1 MDKDKLWNA
10 LTSDPMAGW
19 CKPSIRS
26 IFPKINN
33 QSRLLWCGI
42 GGTLLSSEAI
52 VHIFASKDKLRDW
65 IPLSSP
71 ELFPLEL
78 RPCDQIVFASKSGI
92 TLELWT
98 WIGRLRAMSGWDTL
112 VNPPIVIT
120 QNNTNPLA
128 QWAKNNDYRILSI
141 PQNIGGRYA
150 AFTLLGT
157 LPLTWMGLNA
167 KAFLQGGQ
175 EVIQSV
181 ATGSGPWEIKVWEMV
196 KTLHEG
202 YLAGI
207 QEWVLL
213 PYNQRIEPLTAWWVQ
228 LVAESLGKMAK
239 DGTRRGLTPIRSMG
253 PMDQHT
259 QLQRW
264 LFGPKN
270 VGLIMLTINDHTPS
284 EKLQIPDDC
293 PYPALAELQG
303 SMVLA
308 AQAEGTREALE
319 AAGVPVVHW
328 VLEPL
333 SENGLGKLMMAWQ
346 LIISLTG
353 FSLEVDP
360 FDQPA
365 VEDGKIR
372 TLRKLKLL

>member
-1 MDKDKLWNA
+1 MYKGKLWSA
-10 LTSDPMAGW
+10 LLSHPMAGW
-19 CKPSIRS
+19 CEPADSPI
-26 IFPKINN
+26 PKIKN

-42 GGTLLSSEAI
+42 GGTLSSSEAI
-52 VHIFASKDKLRDW
+52 VRIFASDEKLRDW
-65 IPLSSP
+65 IPLASP
-71 ELFPLEL
+71 EFFPLEL
-78 RPCDQIVFASKSGI
+78 RPCDQIVFASKSGR

-98 WIGRLRAMSGWDTL
+98 WIGRLRAMSGWSTL
-112 VNPPIVIT
+112 INPPIVIT
-120 QNNTNPLA
+120 QDDNNPLA
-128 QWAKNNDYRILSI
+128 QWARENNYRILPI
-141 PQNIGGRYA
+141 PIDIGGRYA

-157 LPLTWMGLNA
+157 LPLAWMELDA
-167 KAFLQGGQ
+167 KAFLQGGLK
-175 EVIQSV
+175 VTQSIAV
-181 ATGSGPWEIKVWEMV
+181 GSGRWEVRIWEMV
-196 KTLHEG
+196 KVLHEG

-207 QEWVLL
+207 QEWVIL
-213 PYNQRIEPLTAWWVQ
+213 PYNQRLEPITAWWVQ
-228 LVAESLGKMAK
+228 LVAESLGKIAK

-264 LFGPKN
+264 LVGPKN
-270 VGLIMLTINDHTPS
+270 IGLVMLTVDNHTPV
-284 EKLQIPDDC
+284 ERLQIPDIC
-293 PYPALAELQG
+293 PYPALSELQG

-328 VLEPL
+328 LLEPL
-333 SENGLGKLMMAWQ
+333 NERSLGELMMAWQ

-353 FSLEVDP
+353 LSLEIDP

-372 TLRKLKLL
+372 TLRKLNLV